1 MSDLTINAE
10 LRETTGKANARRM
23 RRAGQIP
30 GIIYG
35 GGKPDL
41 AITLDANATGKLLN
55 TDEFHTSMLEVAV
68 KGKRGKNTVLL
79 KDVQWDSITD
89 NPMHLDFFRVSS
101 SDIVTMDIPVEA
113 INSETCPGVVQGG
126 MLSLVR
132 HTLEVSSRADAI
144 PDTIVVDCA
153 NLEIGDTI
161 HIEDITLPE
170 GCEVH
175 HDVNFTV
182 LAIVAPKTHSDDDA
196 EEGTTE
202 EATAEATAPAAEA
215 TAPAAEA

>member
-1 MSDLTINAE
+1 MSELIIDAE

-23 RRAGQIP
+23 RRAGQLP

-41 AITLDANATGKLLN
+41 AITLDANATGKFLN
-55 TDEFHTSMLEVAV
+55 IEEFHTSMLEVKV
-68 KGKRGKNTVLL
+68 KGKRGKNSVLL

-101 SDIVTMDIPVEA
+101 SDIVTMDIPVDA
-113 INSETCPGVVQGG
+113 INSDSCPGITQGG

-153 NLEIGDTI
+153 GLEIGDTI

-175 HDVNFTV
+175 HEANFTV
-182 LAIVAPKTHSDDDA
+182 LAIVAPKTHSDDA
-196 EEGTTE
+196 EEGETTE
-202 EATAEATAPAAEA
+202 EATAEAAAPAAEA
-215 TAPAAEA
+215 

>member
-1 MSDLTINAE
+1 MSDLTIHAE

-41 AITLDANATGKLLN
+41 AITLDANATGKFLN
-55 TDEFHTSMLEVAV
+55 TDEFHTSMLEVTV

-113 INSETCPGVVQGG
+113 INSDTCPGVTQGG

-132 HTLEVSSRADAI
+132 YTLEVSSRADAI
-144 PDTIVVDCA
+144 PDCIEIDCA
-153 NLEIGDTI
+153 NLEIGDSI
-161 HIEDITLPE
+161 HIEDVTLPA

-182 LAIVAPKTHSDDDA
+182 LAVVAPTVETEEDD
-196 EEGTTE
+196 EEAVAVEGEAAVE
-202 EATAEATAPAAEA
+202 EATPEAEA
-215 TAPAAEA
+215 